1 MIDTVAIR
9 ARFEA
14 LSPLLNERARRLFV
28 ASEAHAAGWG
38 GVTAVSRATCVA
50 RSTINRGLAELR
62 LTEPQPSSRIRR
74 PGGGRKQKVETEP
87 GLLEALG
94 TLVQSA
100 IRGDPQAALLWVSKS
115 QRHLAGALAALGF
128 TVGQKLV
135 GRLLRRLGFSLQAN
149 SKTREGTNH
158 PDRNAQFEYI
168 NERIN
173 AFQAAGQ
180 PTISVDT
187 KKKELVGDFKNGGR
201 ELRPKGDPEPVR
213 VHDFA
218 IPGLGKVAP
227 YGVYDM
233 AANTGWIN
241 LGITHDTAAFAVESI
256 RRWWQ
261 ELGEARYPQ
270 AKQLLITADCGGSNG
285 ARVRLWKT
293 ELQQLADQT
302 GLAITVAHLPP
313 GTSKWNRI
321 EHRLFAFITQN
332 WRGKPLLT
340 HEVIVQL
347 ISATKTGKGLTVQCR
362 IDRTAYDK
370 GIKVSDA
377 EMAALNIKPADFHGD
392 WNYTFTPRT
401 PDD

>member
-28 ASEAHAAGWG
+28 ASEARAAGRG
-38 GVTAVSRATCVA
+38 GVTAVSSATGVA

-62 LTEPQPSSRIRR
+62 VAEPRPSSRIRR

-87 GLLEALG
+87 GLLEALA

-100 IRGDPQAALLWVSKS
+100 IRGDPEAALLWVSKS
-115 QRHLAGALAALGF
+115 QRHLASALAELGF

-135 GRLLRRLGFSLQAN
+135 GRLLHRLGFSLQAN

-168 NERIN
+168 NERIK

-261 ELGEARYPQ
+261 ELGETRYPQ

-293 ELQQLADQT
+293 ELQRLADQT

-347 ISATKTGKGLTVQCR
+347 ISATKTRKGLTVQCR

-377 EMAALNIKPADFHGD
+377 EMAALNIKPADFHGE